1 MLEIIS
7 LVISCIAI
15 LISIYSL
22 TQVQRSEYVKL
33 YRKLK
38 QLDGLILTL
47 YRERKTKEEREKLK
61 EGILTSEEALELKKK
76 LLGGK

>member
-7 LVISCIAI
+7 LVISCAAI

-61 EGILTSEEALELKKK
+61 EGILTSEEALKRK
-76 LLGGK
+76 LLGGR

>member
-7 LVISCIAI
+7 LVISCAAI

-61 EGILTSEEALELKKK
+61 EGILTPEEALELKKK
-76 LLGGK
+76 LLGGR